1 MSSTSTS
8 PENQTITLGFSTCP
22 NDTFMFDAMVHGRI
36 DTRGLSF
43 ETVMGDILHLNGQAM
58 RDELDMIKV
67 SYNAYGH
74 LRDRYH
80 LLNAGSAMGK
90 GCGPLL
96 ISARPLTIE
105 QLIASNAKIAIPG
118 VNTTANLLLSYY
130 APDLKNRQE
139 MLFHEVM
146 PAIQSGEVDAGVII
160 HENRF
165 TYQDEGLVCIR
176 DLGEHWE
183 SQTGLPIPLGAIIAK
198 KSLGPEVIARLQ
210 QVMQESVAY
219 AFAHPEASAYFV
231 KSFAQELSPEVCAA
245 HIGLYVN
252 DFSLDMGEEGRRA
265 VSKLLSVGEGMGLY
279 DPQTP

>member
-1 MSSTSTS
+1 MSNNDTTTGSR
-8 PENQTITLGFSTCP
+8 PITLGFSTCP

-36 DTRGLSF
+36 DTRGLTF
-43 ETVMGDILHLNGQAM
+43 TTTLGDILHLNRHALQ
-58 RDELDMIKV
+58 DDLDVVKV

-96 ISARPLTIE
+96 ISARPMTKEDL
-105 QLIASNAKIAIPG
+105 LASNARIAIPG
-118 VNTTANLLLSYY
+118 VNTTANLLLNFY
-130 APDLKNRQE
+130 APELQNRQE

-146 PAIQSGEVDAGVII
+146 PAILNGEVDAGVII

-165 TYQDEGLVCIR
+165 TYQNEGLSSIC

-183 SQTGLPIPLGAIIAK
+183 SKTGLPIPLGAIIAK
-198 KSLGPEVIARLQ
+198 KSLGEEVIAKLEA
-210 QVMQESVAY
+210 VMQESVAY
-219 AFAHPEASAYFV
+219 AFAHPEASADFV
-231 KSFAQELSPEVCAA
+231 KSHAQELSPEVTAA

-252 DFSLDMGEEGRRA
+252 DFSLDMGEEGRKA
-265 VSKLLSVGEGMGLY
+265 VAKLLRVGEEMGLY
-279 DPQTP
+279 GS